1 MPSSIQSGESFKF
14 NMIDNYIYFYHVDE
28 FIVIPTFPESLT
40 DTLSVNFNKSTP
52 MSRSAPIYSYSDSG
66 PRSLQVNLDL
76 HRDLM
81 TQLNYKVSN
90 TKVAMGDDYVDTL
103 IKKIQA
109 AALPNYGNSQKM
121 VDPPLVAIRFG
132 TEVFIKG
139 VVIDAVSVTY
149 ELPLL
154 ENNKYGH
161 VSVSFT
167 INEVEPFNA
176 EQVMQYGSY
185 RGLDTTLD
193 KNIWKV

>member
-1 MPSSIQSGESFKF
+1 
-14 NMIDNYIYFYHVDE
+14 
-28 FIVIPTFPESLT
+28 
-40 DTLSVNFNKSTP
+40 
-52 MSRSAPIYSYSDSG
+52 
-66 PRSLQVNLDL
+66 
-76 HRDLM
+76 M

-109 AALPNYGNSQKM
+109 AALPSYGNSQKM